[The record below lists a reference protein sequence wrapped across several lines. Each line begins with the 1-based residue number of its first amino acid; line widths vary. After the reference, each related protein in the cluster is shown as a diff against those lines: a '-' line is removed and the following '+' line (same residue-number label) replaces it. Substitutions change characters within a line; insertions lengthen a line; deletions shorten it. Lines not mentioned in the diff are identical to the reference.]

1 MKCELKDSKG
11 NLVVAIEN
19 SDPTKS
25 QEEMSNG
32 GFIALGV
39 MMAAIFAAC
48 GISSIKEKID
58 AKKAKKAE
66 ELLKSN
72 KQFIMNSPQ
81 FKDIMNKTASV
92 AKLASKLTTDFS
104 VYFKKEIEILAEQ
117 KPVIAKYK
125 QQLLKGLEKPVSE
138 AGAKKEIVE
147 AVIAKYLGKDDFEK
161 SYADVWIMLY
171 DYEGAGV
178 ESTEDEWDEIWPDVD
193 DLIEKFPLP
202 NDDMSKKIDLHI
214 EDGGWSLRYLAFDV
228 INLIKD
234 ITIELPSR

>member
-66 ELLKSN
+66 ELLEAN
-72 KQFIMNSPQ
+72 KQFVMNSPQ

-92 AKLASKLTTDFS
+92 AKTTAKLTVDFNA
-104 VYFKKEIEILAEQ
+104 YFKKEIEVLAKQ
-117 KPVIAKYK
+117 NSVIAKYK
-125 QQLLKGLEKPVSE
+125 QWLLKGLEKPVSE
-138 AGAKKEIVE
+138 AGVKKEIVE
-147 AVIAKYLGKDDFEK
+147 AVVAKYLGKDDFEK
-161 SYADVWIMLY
+161 SYAGVWITLY
-171 DYEGAGV
+171 DYEGTSV
-178 ESTEDEWDEIWPDVD
+178 ETTDDWDEIWPDVD
-193 DLIEKFPLP
+193 DLIENFPLP

-234 ITIELPSR
+234 ITIELPSK